1 MLGKNVIVDTCSSS
15 SAQQSGEEEEEE
27 VTPVFATE
35 QSVPEVP
42 DTPCAAPHIHMQRHA
57 SPVRQHLCPAQH
69 HTSPAWPHASP
80 VRQHL
85 SPAWQEEIEYEPA
98 GQGEQIEIDFDQY
111 GNPFEDIDYD
121 ELQNFF
127 GI

>member
-1 MLGKNVIVDTCSSS
+1 MEKCCTKPNRGPSKRNAERRYDAGSSS

-57 SPVRQHLCPAQH
+57 SPVRQHLCPA
-69 HTSPAWPHASP
+69 
-80 VRQHL
+80 
-85 SPAWQEEIEYEPA
+85 WQEEIEYEPA
-98 GQGEQIEIDFDQY
+98 GQGEQIEINFDQY